1 MRVSEI
7 FYSIQ
12 GEGHNTG
19 IAMVFVR
26 LAGCNLHCSFCDTQY
41 ALGPSIGM
49 DEYEIIEQVRRY
61 GAQWVCITGG
71 EPFLQ
76 DISLLTSL
84 LRQAGVRIHI
94 ETNGTLFYP
103 VACDWLVVS
112 PKQDTEPDLRTL
124 ENAHEIKCI
133 INSADDLAG
142 VRRFEEWGMYHS
154 VQPVDN
160 RTDIVKVCVD
170 FIKTNPKWRL
180 SMQLHKLIGI
190 D

>member
-1 MRVSEI
+1 M
-7 FYSIQ
+7 
-12 GEGHNTG
+12 
-19 IAMVFVR
+19 AFVR

-41 ALGPSIGM
+41 APGPGIDMGE
-49 DEYEIIEQVRRY
+49 DEIIEQVRQY
-61 GAQWVCITGG
+61 NAQWVCITGG

-76 DISLLTSL
+76 DISPLTNL
-84 LRQAGVRIHI
+84 LRQAGFRIHI

-112 PKQDTEPDLRTL
+112 PKQGAEPDLRAL
-124 ENAHEIKCI
+124 ENAHEIKCVI
-133 INSADDLAG
+133 SSADDLTD
-142 VRRFEEWGMYHS
+142 VRRFEECGMHHS

-160 RTDIVKVCVD
+160 RADIVKVCVD
-170 FIKTNPKWRL
+170 FIKTHPKWRL